1 MAHKSHYQKKNLKAS
16 FSHGGPEGPRYVL
29 ICLLGAAV
37 ALGAQERGPVTT
49 SAADIRAAIDQLSEI
64 DYPTRVKAAR
74 LVRRSEPA
82 QAVAA
87 LLQAINEHKDGFVRF
102 RSLVLLTGFND
113 PRAADE
119 MRQALASP
127 NDRLRELGYAYFEL
141 HPDRAMIPRFVD
153 ALEKETGDFVRPAI
167 IRTLAAVGDDP
178 RVREVLLRDTMR
190 GVDFHRSVVIEALGD
205 FKHRWAADKL
215 IEVAQLDG
223 PLQDDAVTALARIGE
238 KQVTS
243 VLANLQRTGSKEL
256 QPTLAAAFCTLGVN
270 CSSHLGYLDKVLA
283 FADDVPGNQE
293 LVRPAAAGLATI
305 AIGGNG
311 EALKILFDK
320 GIPSMDPI
328 RAPLAL
334 AVAKVAL
341 RNTSLMLS
349 LLQQREDGAKALDL
363 LAEGFDM
370 LEEDLEEEQFFVTV
384 RKGYWAAPE
393 SSPTRKLAEQ
403 LITKLD
409 F

>member
-1 MAHKSHYQKKNLKAS
+1 MANQPHFLKKNLKA
-16 FSHGGPEGPRYVL
+16 FFRLALIVAVL
-29 ICLLGAAV
+29 GWAKAPP
-37 ALGAQERGPVTT
+37 QERGPVTT
-49 SAADIRAAIDQLSEI
+49 SAAEIRAAINQFAEI

-119 MRQALASP
+119 MREALASP
-127 NDRLRELGYAYFEL
+127 NDRLREVGYGFFEL
-141 HPDRAMIPRFVD
+141 HPERAMIPRFLE

-167 IRTLAAVGDDP
+167 VRALAAMGDDP
-178 RVREVLLRDTMR
+178 RVQEALLRDTMR
-190 GVDFHRSVVIEALGD
+190 GVDFHRSSVIEALGD
-205 FKHRWAADKL
+205 FKRAYAVQKL
-215 IEVAQLDG
+215 TEIAQLDG
-223 PLQDDAVTALARIGE
+223 PLQDDAVTALGRLGDKIA
-238 KQVTS
+238 VP
-243 VLANLQRTGSKEL
+243 VFANLQRTAAKDL
-256 QPTLAAAFCTLGVN
+256 QPAVAAAICMLGVN

-283 FADDVPGNQE
+283 FADDNPGNQE
-293 LVRPAAAGLATI
+293 LVRPAAAGLASI
-305 AIGGNG
+305 AIGGNA

-320 GIPSMDPI
+320 GVPSMDPI
-328 RAPLAL
+328 RAPMAL

-341 RNTSLMLS
+341 RNTPLMLS
-349 LLQQREDGAKALDL
+349 FLERRDDGGKALDL

-384 RKGYWAAPE
+384 RKGYWAAADA
-393 SSPTRKLAEQ
+393 SPTRKLAEQ